1 MNSNKYTWW
10 KKVIVNIK
18 LLMMHDIT
26 VSNSDNNDSNAAE
39 SNTDTGNDDHDKV
52 TMMNILT
59 LIVIRMRR
67 MSITLY
73 MHD

>member
-1 MNSNKYTWW
+1 M
-10 KKVIVNIK
+10 IVNIK
-18 LLMMHDIT
+18 LLMTIMMHDIT